1 MKRNTPL
8 FTKRS
13 TGQKKFKRVAT
24 FALNGKTHAMEKVLI
39 LGALSDMA
47 EAIVYAYA
55 ERGADLVLAARN
67 PSRLDR
73 VAADL
78 EIRFGKRPTI
88 AEFDAEKPETHI
100 PFYNALPFP
109 PDVVVCAFGYL
120 GEQQKAFHNFKEADR
135 IIMVN
140 YTGAVSVLNLAAAD
154 MEKRKAGLIIGISS
168 VAGERGRQSNFIY
181 GSAKAGFSTYLA
193 GLRNYLFHHG
203 VHVLTV
209 KPGFAHTKM
218 TEGLALNPALTAI
231 PKQIARDV
239 LKAADK
245 KKNVLYTLWM
255 WRYIMC
261 IIRAVPEPVFKKL
274 RM

>member
-1 MKRNTPL
+1 
-8 FTKRS
+8 
-13 TGQKKFKRVAT
+13 
-24 FALNGKTHAMEKVLI
+24 MEKVLI

-47 EAIVYAYA
+47 EAIAYAYA
-55 ERGADLVLAARN
+55 ARGAELVLAARN
-67 PSRLDR
+67 ASRLER
-73 VAADL
+73 TAADM
-78 EIRFGKRPTI
+78 EIRFGNRPKI
-88 AEFDAEKPETHI
+88 AEFDAEKPESHTA
-100 PFYNALPFP
+100 FYSALPFR

-120 GEQQKAFHNFKEADR
+120 GEQQEAFHNFVEANR
-135 IIMVN
+135 IIMAN
-140 YTGAVSVLNLAAAD
+140 YTGAVSILNLAAAD

-193 GLRNYLFHHG
+193 GLRNYLFHQG

-209 KPGFAHTKM
+209 KPGFARTKM
-218 TEGLALNPALTAI
+218 TEGLPLNPVLTAT

-261 IIRAVPEPVFKKL
+261 IIRTVPESVFKKL